1 MNLRA
6 SLAALTLT
14 VCSTL
19 VIASSPAAA
28 QDSSQSGVATGHF
41 APEEAAGFS
50 KQIETALAERDARVA
65 IVFRTGRSRD
75 RLPDGVSF
83 THGAFWVYQPIRT
96 ATGDIMRGYVT
107 YNLFHGDGETLPRT
121 QSYLETEFPYA
132 FTVASAVDDVGV
144 IVPTP
149 EMQRR
154 ILSVMASDTY
164 ADLHVPDYSLI
175 SNPADGRYQN
185 CTEFLLDVVSAAA
198 WETDDPAQI
207 KANLGA
213 HFEPTEI
220 SAGPLGRL
228 FGPLA
233 DERLRLADHSGAPV
247 RTATFSSLSGFMLEH
262 GLADESFLLEI
273 NRNTSDLSTG

>member
-1 MNLRA
+1 MSLRA
-6 SLAALTLT
+6 PLAALTLAVCT
-14 VCSTL
+14 VAL
-19 VIASSPAAA
+19 IAPPPAAA
-28 QDSSQSGVATGHF
+28 QDSSQSGVAAGHF
-41 APEEAAGFS
+41 EPEEAARFS

-65 IVFRTGRSRD
+65 IVFRSGRSRD
-75 RLPDGVSF
+75 RLPDGVNF

-96 ATGDIMRGYVT
+96 AEGDIMRGYVT

-132 FTVASAVDDVGV
+132 FTVASAVDDVGI

-164 ADLHVPDYSLI
+164 TDLHVPDYSLI

-185 CTEFLLDVVSAAA
+185 CTEFMLDVVSAAA
-198 WETDDPAQI
+198 WDTDNPAQI

-220 SAGPLGRL
+220 TAGPLGRL
-228 FGPLA
+228 FSPLA
-233 DERLRLADHSGAPV
+233 DERLRLADHRGAPV
-247 RTATFSSLSGFMLEH
+247 RIATFSSLSGFMLEH
-262 GLADESFLLEI
+262 GLADESLLLEI
-273 NRNTSDLSTG
+273 DRNVSDISTG